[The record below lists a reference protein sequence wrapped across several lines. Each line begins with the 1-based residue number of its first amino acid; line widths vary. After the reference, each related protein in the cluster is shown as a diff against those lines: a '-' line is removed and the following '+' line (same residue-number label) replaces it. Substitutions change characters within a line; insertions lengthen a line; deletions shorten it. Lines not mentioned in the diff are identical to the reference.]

1 MSEKKCKVC
10 GVNTDWVYNNESF
23 CACCL
28 CTEFDVQW
36 HEAPRYCLKCYERI
50 ERLYYTDSNGYQ
62 FCSEECALEFNGAH
76 VEEEKND
83 DVISNNYNNS

>member
-10 GVNTDWVYNNESF
+10 GAPTGWVYNNEPF

-36 HEAPRYCLKCYERI
+36 HEAPRICEMCYNRF
-50 ERLYYTDSNGYQ
+50 ERLYYTDSNGHR
-62 FCSEECALEFNGAH
+62 FCSEECALEFNGAC
-76 VEEEKND
+76 VKEEKND
-83 DVISNNYNNS
+83 NESGD